1 MISFQTISS
10 FRFRARLQAL
20 VDIRKGVYSSV
31 PAEIKREFESADIE
45 TIRHNRDMILI
56 QNDLVIVKYRL
67 GDKRMKLSKANGYR
81 LIYMVSTLHER
92 VVFLDIYPKRGPLQ
106 QLDIDDRQLMRLI
119 EEYLEEDAGH
129 QLMNYQF

>member
-1 MISFQTISS
+1 MISFQMISS
-10 FRFRARLQAL
+10 FRARLQAL

>member
-10 FRFRARLQAL
+10 FRARLQAL
-20 VDIRKGVYSSV
+20 IDIRKGVYSSV
-31 PAEIKREFESADIE
+31 PAEIKREFESTDIE

>member
-10 FRFRARLQAL
+10 FRARLQAL

-45 TIRHNRDMILI
+45 TIRHNRDMILT

-92 VVFLDIYPKRGPLQ
+92 VVFLDIYPKRGSLQ

-129 QLMNYQF
+129 QLMNYEF

>member
-10 FRFRARLQAL
+10 FRARLQAL
-20 VDIRKGVYSSV
+20 VDIRRGVYSSV

-45 TIRHNRDMILI
+45 TIRHNRDMIFI

>member
-10 FRFRARLQAL
+10 CRARLQAL
-20 VDIRKGVYSSV
+20 IDIRKGVYSSV

-92 VVFLDIYPKRGPLQ
+92 VIFLDIYPKRGPLQ

-129 QLMNYQF
+129 QLMNYEF

>member
-1 MISFQTISS
+1 MLSFQTISS
-10 FRFRARLQAL
+10 FRARLQAL
-20 VDIRKGVYSSV
+20 IDISKGVYSSV

-92 VVFLDIYPKRGPLQ
+92 VVFLDIYPKRGSLQ

-129 QLMNYQF
+129 QLMNYEF

>member
-10 FRFRARLQAL
+10 FRARLQAL
-20 VDIRKGVYSSV
+20 IDIRKGVYSSV

-92 VVFLDIYPKRGPLQ
+92 VVFLDIYPKRGSLQ

-129 QLMNYQF
+129 RLMNYQF

>member
-1 MISFQTISS
+1 
-10 FRFRARLQAL
+10 
-20 VDIRKGVYSSV
+20 
-31 PAEIKREFESADIE
+31 
-45 TIRHNRDMILI
+45 MILI

-92 VVFLDIYPKRGPLQ
+92 VVFLDIYPKRDSLQ

-129 QLMNYQF
+129 QLMNYEF

>member
-10 FRFRARLQAL
+10 FRARLQAL
-20 VDIRKGVYSSV
+20 IDIRKGVYSSV

-45 TIRHNRDMILI
+45 TIRHNRDMILT

-119 EEYLEEDAGH
+119 EEYLEEDDGH
-129 QLMNYQF
+129 QLMNYEF

>member
-10 FRFRARLQAL
+10 FRARLQAL
-20 VDIRKGVYSSV
+20 IDIRKGVYSSV

-92 VVFLDIYPKRGPLQ
+92 VVFLDIYPKRDSLQ

-129 QLMNYQF
+129 QLMNYEF

>member
-10 FRFRARLQAL
+10 FRARLQAL

-56 QNDLVIVKYRL
+56 QNDLIIVKYRL
-67 GDKRMKLSKANGYR
+67 GDKRMKLSKSNGYR

>member
-10 FRFRARLQAL
+10 FRARLQAL
-20 VDIRKGVYSSV
+20 IDIRKGVYSSV

-45 TIRHNRDMILI
+45 TIRHNRDMILT

-129 QLMNYQF
+129 QLMNYEF

>member
-10 FRFRARLQAL
+10 FRARLQAL
-20 VDIRKGVYSSV
+20 IDIRKGVYASV
-31 PAEIKREFESADIE
+31 PAEIKREFESADIA

-56 QNDLVIVKYRL
+56 QNDLVIVKWRL

-92 VVFLDIYPKRGPLQ
+92 VVFLDIYPKRGSLQ

-129 QLMNYQF
+129 QLMNYEF

>member
-10 FRFRARLQAL
+10 FRARLQAL
-20 VDIRKGVYSSV
+20 IDIRKGVYSSV
-31 PAEIKREFESADIE
+31 PAEIKREFESAHIE

-92 VVFLDIYPKRGPLQ
+92 VIFLDIYPKRGPLQ

-129 QLMNYQF
+129 QLMNYEF

>member
-10 FRFRARLQAL
+10 FRARLQAL
-20 VDIRKGVYSSV
+20 IDVRKGVYSSV

-92 VVFLDIYPKRGPLQ
+92 VVFLDIYPKRGSLQ

-129 QLMNYQF
+129 QLMNYEF

>member
-10 FRFRARLQAL
+10 FRARLQAL
-20 VDIRKGVYSSV
+20 IDIRKGVYSSV

-81 LIYMVSTLHER
+81 LIYMVSTLHVR
-92 VVFLDIYPKRGPLQ
+92 VVFLDIYPKRGSLQ

-129 QLMNYQF
+129 QLMNYEF

>member
-10 FRFRARLQAL
+10 FRARLQAL
-20 VDIRKGVYSSV
+20 IDIRKGVYSSV
-31 PAEIKREFESADIE
+31 PAEIKREFESAGIE

-92 VVFLDIYPKRGPLQ
+92 VVFLDIYPKRDSLQ

-129 QLMNYQF
+129 QLMNYEF

>member
-10 FRFRARLQAL
+10 FRARLQAL
-20 VDIRKGVYSSV
+20 IDIRKGVYSSV

-92 VVFLDIYPKRGPLQ
+92 MVFLDIYPKRGPLQ

>member
-10 FRFRARLQAL
+10 FRARLQAL
-20 VDIRKGVYSSV
+20 IDIRKGVYSSV

-56 QNDLVIVKYRL
+56 QNDLVIVEYRL

-92 VVFLDIYPKRGPLQ
+92 VVFLDIYPQRGSLQ

-129 QLMNYQF
+129 QLMNYEF

>member
-10 FRFRARLQAL
+10 FRARLQAL
-20 VDIRKGVYSSV
+20 VDIRRGVYSSV

-81 LIYMVSTLHER
+81 LIYMVSTLYER

>member
-10 FRFRARLQAL
+10 FRARLQAL
-20 VDIRKGVYSSV
+20 IDIRKGVYSSV

-81 LIYMVSTLHER
+81 LIYMVPTLHER

-129 QLMNYQF
+129 QLMNYEF

>member
-10 FRFRARLQAL
+10 FRARLQAL
-20 VDIRKGVYSSV
+20 IDIRKGVYSSV

-56 QNDLVIVKYRL
+56 QNDLVSVKYRL

-92 VVFLDIYPKRGPLQ
+92 VVFLDIYPKRGSLQ

-129 QLMNYQF
+129 QLMNYEF

>member
-10 FRFRARLQAL
+10 FRARLQAL
-20 VDIRKGVYSSV
+20 IDIRKGVYSSV

-92 VVFLDIYPKRGPLQ
+92 VVFLDIYPKRGSLQ

>member
-10 FRFRARLQAL
+10 FRARLQAL
-20 VDIRKGVYSSV
+20 VNIRKGVYSSV
-31 PAEIKREFESADIE
+31 PAEIKREFESAGIE
-45 TIRHNRDMILI
+45 SIRHNRDMILI

-92 VVFLDIYPKRGPLQ
+92 VVFLDIYPKRGSLQ

-129 QLMNYQF
+129 QLMNYEF

>member
-10 FRFRARLQAL
+10 FRARLQAL
-20 VDIRKGVYSSV
+20 IDIRKGVYSSV

-67 GDKRMKLSKANGYR
+67 GDKRMKLFKANGYR

>member
-10 FRFRARLQAL
+10 FRARLQAL
-20 VDIRKGVYSSV
+20 VNIRKGVYSSV
-31 PAEIKREFESADIE
+31 PAEIKREFESAGIE

-129 QLMNYQF
+129 QLMNYEF

>member
-10 FRFRARLQAL
+10 FRARLQAL

-45 TIRHNRDMILI
+45 TIRNNRDMILI

-119 EEYLEEDAGH
+119 EEYLEEDARH
-129 QLMNYQF
+129 QLMNYEF

>member
-10 FRFRARLQAL
+10 FRARLQAL
-20 VDIRKGVYSSV
+20 IDIRKGVYSSV

-45 TIRHNRDMILI
+45 TIRHNRDMILT

>member
-10 FRFRARLQAL
+10 FRARLQAL
-20 VDIRKGVYSSV
+20 VDIRRGVYSSV

-56 QNDLVIVKYRL
+56 QNDLVIVKYQL

>member
-10 FRFRARLQAL
+10 FRARLQAL

-45 TIRHNRDMILI
+45 TIRHNRDMILT

-129 QLMNYQF
+129 QLMNYEF

>member
-10 FRFRARLQAL
+10 FRARLQAL
-20 VDIRKGVYSSV
+20 IDIRKGVYSSV

-45 TIRHNRDMILI
+45 TIRHNRDMI

-92 VVFLDIYPKRGPLQ
+92 VVFLDIYPKRGSLQ

-129 QLMNYQF
+129 QLMNYEF

>member
-10 FRFRARLQAL
+10 FRARLQAL

-129 QLMNYQF
+129 QLINYQF